1 MMQIFSNKS
10 QKLTILKETPFKL
23 EKEIQSL
30 FERNLDIIGNLTF
43 VKSEFKIKDY
53 RIDTLAY
60 DTEANAFVIIEY
72 KRERNFSVI
81 DQGVTYLN
89 LMLDYQADFIV
100 EYNES
105 CQTNLKR
112 NQIDWSQSKIIFV
125 SPAFT
130 DYQKQSTNFKDL
142 AIELWEIKR
151 FDNDL
156 ISINPIKRSKSA
168 PSIKQVQHTKDSAL
182 DKVTKEFV
190 VYDEDYHLNDQSD
203 DVIELYESFKNAI
216 LALSAELEIS
226 PKKLYVAFK
235 QGKNNIVSIRL
246 QNKSLKIWIN
256 AKKGNL
262 DDPKKLTK
270 DVSNVGHWATG
281 DYELTVSDTKN
292 LEYIMSLVKQV
303 L

>member
-1 MMQIFSNKS
+1 MQIFSNKNS
-10 QKLTILKETPFKL
+10 KLNILKEKPFKL

-30 FERNLDIIGNLTF
+30 FEENLETISNLKF
-43 VKSEFKIKDY
+43 VKSEFVIKDY

-81 DQGVTYLN
+81 DQGITYLN
-89 LMLDYQADFIV
+89 LMLEYQANFIV

-105 CQTNLKR
+105 CQENLKR

-125 SPAFT
+125 SSAFT

-142 AIELWEIKR
+142 AIELWEIRR
-151 FDNDL
+151 FENDL
-156 ISINPIKRSKSA
+156 VSINPIKKSKSA
-168 PSIKQVQHTKDSAL
+168 PSIKKVQQSKDSTLA
-182 DKVTKEFV
+182 KVTKELV
-190 VYDEDYHLNDQSD
+190 VYDEDFHLKDRSD
-203 DVIELYESFKNAI
+203 DILELYESFKNAI
-216 LALSAELEIS
+216 LILSPDLEIS
-226 PKKLYVAFK
+226 PKKFYLAFK
-235 QGKNNIVSIRL
+235 QNKNNIVSIRL

-270 DVSNVGHWATG
+270 DVANVGHWATG

>member
-1 MMQIFSNKS
+1 MQIFSNKNS
-10 QKLTILKETPFKL
+10 KLNILKEKPFKL

-30 FERNLDIIGNLTF
+30 FEENLETISNLKF
-43 VKSEFKIKDY
+43 VKSEFVIKDY

-81 DQGVTYLN
+81 DQGITYLN
-89 LMLDYQADFIV
+89 LMLEYQANFIV

-105 CQTNLKR
+105 CQENLKR

-125 SPAFT
+125 SSAFT

-142 AIELWEIKR
+142 AIELWEIRR
-151 FDNDL
+151 FENDL
-156 ISINPIKRSKSA
+156 VSINPIKKSKSA
-168 PSIKQVQHTKDSAL
+168 PSIKKVQQSKDSTLA
-182 DKVTKEFV
+182 KVTKELV
-190 VYDEDYHLNDQSD
+190 VYDEDFHLKDRSD
-203 DVIELYESFKNAI
+203 DILELYESFKNAI
-216 LALSAELEIS
+216 LILSPDLEIS
-226 PKKLYVAFK
+226 PKKFYLAFK
-235 QGKNNIVSIRL
+235 QNKNNIVSIRL
-246 QNKSLKIWIN
+246 QNKSLKMWIN

>member
-1 MMQIFSNKS
+1 MQIFSNKNS
-10 QKLTILKETPFKL
+10 KLKILKEKPFKL

-30 FERNLDIIGNLTF
+30 FEENLETISNLKF
-43 VKSEFKIKDY
+43 VKSEFVIKDY

-81 DQGVTYLN
+81 DQGITYLN
-89 LMLDYQADFIV
+89 LMLEYQANFIV

-105 CQTNLKR
+105 CQENLKR

-125 SPAFT
+125 SSAFT

-142 AIELWEIKR
+142 AIELWEIRR
-151 FDNDL
+151 FENDL
-156 ISINPIKRSKSA
+156 VSINPIKKSKSA
-168 PSIKQVQHTKDSAL
+168 PSIKKVQQAKDSAL
-182 DKVTKEFV
+182 AKVTKELV
-190 VYDEDYHLNDQSD
+190 VYDEDFHLKDRSD
-203 DVIELYESFKNAI
+203 DILELYESFKNAI
-216 LALSAELEIS
+216 LILSPDLEIS
-226 PKKLYVAFK
+226 PKKFYLAFK
-235 QGKNNIVSIRL
+235 QNKNNIVSIRL

-270 DVSNVGHWATG
+270 DVSNVGHLATG
-281 DYELTVSDTKN
+281 DYELTVNDTKN

>member
-1 MMQIFSNKS
+1 MQIFSNKKQS
-10 QKLTILKETPFKL
+10 LILLKEKPFKL
-23 EKEIQSL
+23 EKEIQTL
-30 FERNLDIIGNLTF
+30 FENNLEMIGNLTF

-60 DTEANAFVIIEY
+60 DEESKSFVIIEY
-72 KRERNFSVI
+72 KRDRNLSVI

-105 CQTNLKR
+105 CQANLKR
-112 NQIDWSQSKIIFV
+112 NEIDWSQSKIIFV

-151 FDNDL
+151 FENDM
-156 ISINPIKRSKSA
+156 ITINPIKRSKSA
-168 PSIKQVQHTKDSAL
+168 PSIKQIQHTQNSPL
-182 DKVTKEFV
+182 DKVTKELI
-190 VYDEDYHLNDQSD
+190 VYDEDTHLKDKNDEVS
-203 DVIELYESFKNAI
+203 ELYDSFKNAI
-216 LALSAELEIS
+216 LALSADIEIY
-226 PKKLYVAFK
+226 PKKLYIAFK
-235 QGKNNIVSIRL
+235 KGKNNIVSIHL
-246 QNKSLKIWIN
+246 QNRSLKLWLN

-281 DYELTVSDTKN
+281 DYELTVSDTNN
-292 LEYIMSLVKQV
+292 LEYIMSLVKQI

>member
-1 MMQIFSNKS
+1 MQIFSNKKQS
-10 QKLTILKETPFKL
+10 LILLKEKPFKL
-23 EKEIQSL
+23 EKEIQTL
-30 FERNLDIIGNLTF
+30 FENNLEMIGNLTF
-43 VKSEFKIKDY
+43 VKSEFRIKDY

-60 DTEANAFVIIEY
+60 DEESKSFVIIEY
-72 KRERNFSVI
+72 KRDRNLSVI

-105 CQTNLKR
+105 CQANLKR
-112 NQIDWSQSKIIFV
+112 NEIDWSQSKIIFV

-151 FDNDL
+151 FENDM
-156 ISINPIKRSKSA
+156 ITINPIKRSKSA
-168 PSIKQVQHTKDSAL
+168 PSIKQIQHTQNSPL
-182 DKVTKEFV
+182 DKVTKELI
-190 VYDEDYHLNDQSD
+190 VYDEDTHLKDKNDEVS
-203 DVIELYESFKNAI
+203 ELYDSFKNAI
-216 LALSAELEIS
+216 LALSADIEIY
-226 PKKLYVAFK
+226 PKKLYIAFK
-235 QGKNNIVSIRL
+235 KGKNNIVSIHL
-246 QNKSLKIWIN
+246 QNRSLKLWLN

-281 DYELTVSDTKN
+281 DYELTVSDTNN
-292 LEYIMSLVKQV
+292 LEYIMSLVKQI

>member
-1 MMQIFSNKS
+1 M
-10 QKLTILKETPFKL
+10 L
-23 EKEIQSL
+23 E
-30 FERNLDIIGNLTF
+30 
-43 VKSEFKIKDY
+43 
-53 RIDTLAY
+53 
-60 DTEANAFVIIEY
+60 
-72 KRERNFSVI
+72 
-81 DQGVTYLN
+81 
-89 LMLDYQADFIV
+89 YQANFIV

-105 CQTNLKR
+105 CQENLKR

-125 SPAFT
+125 SSAFT

-142 AIELWEIKR
+142 AIELWEIRR
-151 FDNDL
+151 FENDL
-156 ISINPIKRSKSA
+156 VSINPIKKSKSA
-168 PSIKQVQHTKDSAL
+168 PSIKKVQQAKDSAL
-182 DKVTKEFV
+182 AKVTKELV
-190 VYDEDYHLNDQSD
+190 VYDEDYHLKDRAD
-203 DVIELYESFKNAI
+203 DILELYESFKNAI
-216 LALSAELEIS
+216 LILSPDLEIS
-226 PKKLYVAFK
+226 PKKFYLAFK
-235 QGKNNIVSIRL
+235 QNKNNIVSIRL

>member
-1 MMQIFSNKS
+1 MQIFSNKNS
-10 QKLTILKETPFKL
+10 KLKILKEKPFNL

-30 FERNLDIIGNLTF
+30 FEENLETISNLKF
-43 VKSEFKIKDY
+43 VKSEFVIKDY

-81 DQGVTYLN
+81 DQGITYLN
-89 LMLDYQADFIV
+89 LMLEYQANFIV

-105 CQTNLKR
+105 CQENLKR

-125 SPAFT
+125 SSAFT

-142 AIELWEIKR
+142 AIELWEIRR
-151 FDNDL
+151 FENDL
-156 ISINPIKRSKSA
+156 VSINPIKKSKSA
-168 PSIKQVQHTKDSAL
+168 PSIKKVQQAKDSAL
-182 DKVTKEFV
+182 AKVTKELV
-190 VYDEDYHLNDQSD
+190 VYDEDYHLKDRSD
-203 DVIELYESFKNAI
+203 DVLELYESFKNAI
-216 LALSAELEIS
+216 LILSLDLEIS
-226 PKKLYVAFK
+226 PKKFYLAFK
-235 QGKNNIVSIRL
+235 QGKNNIVSIHL
-246 QNKSLKIWIN
+246 QNKSLKMWIN

-270 DVSNVGHWATG
+270 DVSNVGHLATG
-281 DYELTVSDTKN
+281 DYELTVNDTKN

>member
-1 MMQIFSNKS
+1 MQIFSNKKQS
-10 QKLTILKETPFKL
+10 LILLKEKPFKL
-23 EKEIQSL
+23 EKEIQTL
-30 FERNLDIIGNLTF
+30 FENNLEMIGNLTF
-43 VKSEFKIKDY
+43 VKSEFRIKDY

-60 DTEANAFVIIEY
+60 DEESKSFVIIEY
-72 KRERNFSVI
+72 KRDRNLSVI

-105 CQTNLKR
+105 CQANLKR
-112 NQIDWSQSKIIFV
+112 NEIDWSQSKIIFV

-151 FDNDL
+151 FENDM
-156 ISINPIKRSKSA
+156 ITINPIKRSKSA
-168 PSIKQVQHTKDSAL
+168 PSIKQIQHTQNSPL
-182 DKVTKEFV
+182 DKVTKELI
-190 VYDEDYHLNDQSD
+190 VYDEDTHLKDKNDEVS
-203 DVIELYESFKNAI
+203 ELYDSFKNAI
-216 LALSAELEIS
+216 LALSADIEIY
-226 PKKLYVAFK
+226 PKKLYIAFK
-235 QGKNNIVSIRL
+235 KGKNNIVSIHL
-246 QNKSLKIWIN
+246 QNRSLKLWLN

>member
-1 MMQIFSNKS
+1 MQIFSNKNS
-10 QKLTILKETPFKL
+10 KLKILKEKPFKL

-30 FERNLDIIGNLTF
+30 FEENLETISNLKF
-43 VKSEFKIKDY
+43 VKSEFVIKDY

-81 DQGVTYLN
+81 DQGITYLN
-89 LMLDYQADFIV
+89 LMLEYQANFIV

-105 CQTNLKR
+105 CQENLKR

-125 SPAFT
+125 SSAFT

-142 AIELWEIKR
+142 AIELWEIRR
-151 FDNDL
+151 FENDL
-156 ISINPIKRSKSA
+156 VSINPIKKSKSA
-168 PSIKQVQHTKDSAL
+168 PSIKKVQQSKDSTLA
-182 DKVTKEFV
+182 KVTKELV
-190 VYDEDYHLNDQSD
+190 VYDEDFHLKDRSD
-203 DVIELYESFKNAI
+203 DILELYESFKNAI
-216 LALSAELEIS
+216 LILSPDLEIS
-226 PKKLYVAFK
+226 PKKFYLAFK
-235 QGKNNIVSIRL
+235 QNKNNIVSIRL

>member
-1 MMQIFSNKS
+1 MQIFSNKKQS
-10 QKLTILKETPFKL
+10 LILLKEKPFKL
-23 EKEIQSL
+23 EKEIQTL
-30 FERNLDIIGNLTF
+30 FEKNLDIIGNLTF

-105 CQTNLKR
+105 CHANLKR

-182 DKVTKEFV
+182 DKVTRELV
-190 VYDEDYHLNDQSD
+190 VYDEDYHLNGKSD
-203 DVIELYESFKNAI
+203 DVLELYESFKSAI
-216 LALSAELEIS
+216 LALSTDLEIS